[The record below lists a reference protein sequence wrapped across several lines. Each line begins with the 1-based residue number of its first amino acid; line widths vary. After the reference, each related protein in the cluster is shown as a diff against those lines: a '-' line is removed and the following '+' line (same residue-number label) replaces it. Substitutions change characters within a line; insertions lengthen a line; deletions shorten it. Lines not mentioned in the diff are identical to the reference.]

1 MLLVLC
7 KGIITNICVL
17 RLIYYYL
24 YNKIEFYF
32 ENTRNIK
39 MFRNIALVGDGTT
52 KLSCINFLN
61 RNSVTK
67 NNMWKR
73 QTTVFYQ
80 NIQPTTNLGLIFFD
94 NVNQHKIEQHI
105 KDLKNVDADYLIM
118 WPHNQDEQWLNC

>member
-1 MLLVLC
+1 
-7 KGIITNICVL
+7 
-17 RLIYYYL
+17 
-24 YNKIEFYF
+24 
-32 ENTRNIK
+32 

-94 NVNQHKIEQHI
+94 NINQHKIEQHI

-118 WPHNQDEQWLNC
+118 WPHNQDEQWLNCKKGNIVFLPKEINWGLILSTLPPSKRWL